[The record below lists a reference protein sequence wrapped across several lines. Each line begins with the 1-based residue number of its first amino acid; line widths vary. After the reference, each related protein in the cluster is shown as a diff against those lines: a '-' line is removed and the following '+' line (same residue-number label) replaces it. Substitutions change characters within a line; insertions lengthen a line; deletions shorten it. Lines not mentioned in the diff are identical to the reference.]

1 MGFGLI
7 NKKGSKFEMIMMDVL
22 IMNKIKDH
30 YRKLQKIFAKTL
42 AIINT
47 YNPDEITQ
55 ELTIAATVQRDI
67 PITE

>member
-1 MGFGLI
+1 
-7 NKKGSKFEMIMMDVL
+7 MIMMNIL